1 MNWTS
6 IGSPYADSVP
16 LKALRIVP
24 AICGSLVVPILYHMT
39 LNLRLSHPSSLLASL
54 FYLLENTFLTQSRF
68 ILMDMIQI
76 FFSMTGLLFL
86 TRARNQRIFM
96 NEIRDEIRIQSLT
109 INQKNVTNWQSITW
123 LINLL
128 LASLFLSLGVCV
140 KFTGIYTLILGVVLV
155 LYDFWWIIPDQSIK
169 MMKLVAEGAIYIFA
183 FIVLPIIIYLSVFYV
198 HLSWL
203 TKAGPHD
210 NVLTSAFQASLEGGL
225 ASITKGQPLEIV
237 HGSQV
242 TLRHTHGRTCWLH
255 SHPQVYP
262 VKYSDSRGS
271 SHQQQVIGLLISNNF
286 SLSSDLL

>member
-6 IGSPYADSVP
+6 IGSPYPDSVP
-16 LKALRIVP
+16 VAVLRIVP
-24 AICGSLVVPILYHMT
+24 VICGSLTLPVLYHLT
-39 LNLRLSHPSSLLASL
+39 LNLRLGHLSALLSTL
-54 FYLLENTFLTQSRF
+54 FFLLENTLLTQSRF
-68 ILMDMIQI
+68 ILMDMILI

-86 TRARNQRIFM
+86 TRARNQRMLM
-96 NEIRDEIRIQSLT
+96 NQTRIQSLKIRIQSLKT
-109 INQKNVTNWQSITW
+109 NEKNADWQSISW

-128 LASLFLSLGVCV
+128 LASLFLSCGVCV
-140 KFTGIYTLILGVVLV
+140 KFTGIYTFILGVVLV

-169 MMKLVAEGAIYIFA
+169 IMKLVAESAIYVITFIF
-183 FIVLPIIIYLSVFYV
+183 IPVIIYLSVFYI

-225 ASITKGQPLEIV
+225 ASITRGQPLEIV

-271 SHQQQVIGLLISNNF
+271 SHQQQVIS
-286 SLSSDLL
+286 

>member
-24 AICGSLVVPILYHMT
+24 AICGSLVVPVLYHMT
-39 LNLRLSHPSSLLASL
+39 LNLRLGHLSALLGTL

-86 TRARNQRIFM
+86 THAQNQRILM
-96 NEIRDEIRIQSLT
+96 NETRIQPLKIMDETRIHSLK
-109 INQKNVTNWQSITW
+109 INRGKNSTNWQSISW
-123 LINLL
+123 LINLI
-128 LASLFLSLGVCV
+128 LASVFLSFGVCV
-140 KFTGIYTLILGVVLV
+140 KFTAIYTLILGVVLV

-169 MMKLVAEGAIYIFA
+169 AMKLVAEGAIYVFA

-271 SHQQQVIGLLISNNF
+271 SHQQQVI
-286 SLSSDLL
+286 D